1 MSSRW
6 KHFVPRI
13 KINLIKVDDKKW
25 EMVGCSCITVKDY
38 LQQESQANDIIK
50 EYFKCKKRKNKI
62 LGSFK

>member
-1 MSSRW
+1 MSRRW

-25 EMVGCSCITVKDY
+25 EMAGCSCITVKDY

-50 EYFKCKKRKNKI
+50 EYFKCKK
-62 LGSFK
+62 